1 MGTHTQCPTGPG
13 GVIGFIPPFPC
24 GDIGGMP
31 PGPSGGGTF
40 TGPKGPVEFILPG
53 PDGTGNA
60 KGLIIVSS
68 LEEIFR
74 AYLLLVIVKYTT

>member
-24 GDIGGMP
+24 GDCMGGM
-31 PGPSGGGTF
+31 GGTF
-40 TGPKGPVEFILPG
+40 TGPNGPVEFILPG
-53 PDGTGNA
+53 PDGTGDA
-60 KGLIIVSS
+60 KGFIIVSS